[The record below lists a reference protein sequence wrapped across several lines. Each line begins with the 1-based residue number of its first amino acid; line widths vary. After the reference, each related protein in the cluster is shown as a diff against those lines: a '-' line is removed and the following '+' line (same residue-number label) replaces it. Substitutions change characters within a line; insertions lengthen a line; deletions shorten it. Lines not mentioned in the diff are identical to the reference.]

1 MEREM
6 TWDWWA
12 ESIDDVNVGPDG
24 RQALTWAV
32 NVIRGFFGENW
43 LAENAARTGY
53 VPLLNHLWWPLTNFR
68 VIVRTLELAARIA
81 LVTAASADSDLVR
94 EAKTIYG
101 TRELTGTK
109 FQHLCLTL
117 ETAAFAVLA
126 GWTVSYE
133 EAGTSGRRPD
143 LTMRRRGVTYAVE
156 VTALGLDREFRA
168 IDLYCDRLHD
178 LLRGLERE
186 YGVELAC
193 HADEVL
199 SDTELTAWL
208 DEIAQACQCT
218 AADGSARTIR
228 RRENHADV
236 FAAGQRPA
244 GQVFSGPVVNG
255 EVWRRVS
262 TRIAEKAKQTIGNPS
277 WLRIDDTGA
286 LLRLTDRSAQPLHSL
301 LGDLQANAN
310 AALADAPHVRG
321 IVLSGGVVID
331 PGNGHEETAWGQ
343 ADSTMLIAAPGPPRH
358 ALADGP
364 AAMTRLLPGGRSRLT
379 FVLPS
384 PHSQLI
390 LPAGTGL
397 EPGLWYH
404 HEPSWL
410 TQSLQALGHP
420 PLDNMIHP

>member
-1 MEREM
+1 M

-12 ESIDDVNVGPDG
+12 ESIDDAIVGPDG
-24 RQALTWAV
+24 RQVLTWAV
-32 NVIRGFFGENW
+32 NVIRRFFGENW

-94 EAKTIYG
+94 EAKTIYA

-109 FQHLCLTL
+109 FQHLCLSL
-117 ETAAFAVLA
+117 ETAAFAVMA

-133 EAGTSGRRPD
+133 EAGKSGRRPD
-143 LTMRRRGVTYAVE
+143 LTMRRNGVTYTVE

-168 IDLYCDRLHD
+168 IDRYCDRLHD
-178 LLRGLERE
+178 LLRRLERE

-199 SDTELTAWL
+199 SDAELAAWL
-208 DEIAQACQCT
+208 DEITQACECT
-218 AADGSARTIR
+218 AADGSARIIR

-244 GQVFSGPVVNG
+244 GQIFSGPTVNT
-255 EVWRRVS
+255 EVWRRVG
-262 TRIAEKAKQTIGNPS
+262 TRIAEKAKQTIGS
-277 WLRIDDTGA
+277 RAWLRIDDTGS
-286 LLRLTDRSAQPLHSL
+286 LLRLTDRSAQPLHIL
-301 LGDLQANAN
+301 LGDLQANAS
-310 AALADAPHVRG
+310 AALADTPHVRG
-321 IVLSGGVVID
+321 IVLSGGAAINA
-331 PGNGHEETAWGQ
+331 GNSREESAWGQ
-343 ADSTMLIAAPGPPRH
+343 AESTMLIETARLSRH

-364 AAMTRLLPGGRSRLT
+364 AAMRRLLPGGRSRLT

-384 PHSQLI
+384 PHPQLI

-397 EPGLWYH
+397 QPGLWYH

-410 TQSLQALGHP
+410 TQALQALGHP
-420 PLDNMIHP
+420 PFGTMINR